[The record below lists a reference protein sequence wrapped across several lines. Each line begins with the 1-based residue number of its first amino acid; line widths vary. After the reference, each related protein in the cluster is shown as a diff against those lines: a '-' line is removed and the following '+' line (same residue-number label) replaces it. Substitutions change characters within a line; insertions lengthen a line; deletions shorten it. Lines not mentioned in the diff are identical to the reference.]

1 MQLIKPGTKIDFVG
15 MRKKTTTLSVVL
27 VLFSLVLFFTKGP
40 NWGIDFTGGS
50 EIHVDFD
57 EAVEISDVRAAV
69 VSLGLSGDAV
79 QQVNEAENYE
89 FMIRVRDTTF
99 AVDALRTQ
107 VLDGFAAAFGA
118 DWVLNHSTEAQVGA
132 RITIEYSGAKK
143 SVEEVNAAIPE
154 VLREQVRAE
163 QSPDMNTVYI
173 KLASLE
179 EQVEKAMSVA
189 VGGRAFTIP
198 KVDSVGPKVGGEL
211 RRKGFQAML
220 FTLALVL
227 VYIAF
232 RFDLTFAPGAIVALF
247 HDVTITIGI
256 FVIIQEEVNL
266 SMIGALLTIIGYSL
280 NDTIVIYDRIRE
292 NMQKY
297 SRKDMK
303 SLINDSVNETLAR
316 TVATSLTTMAAL
328 MAFLFIGG
336 PVIKTFA
343 LAMMIG
349 VVVGTYSTVF
359 VASPMIL
366 VMERLKPAIA
376 RILVPSDKPGAT
388 IQGTSDAKENARADN
403 NRRFIV
409 MAFLAGGAVLGLTI
423 RSAAGAFMVNFG
435 HPDAMVAGLMHQ
447 SAFIG
452 LLCGAVCFFGLMRHK
467 GAVQFTDET
476 VTELA
481 RTTWPDREETLR
493 STTVVI
499 VTTTFIAL
507 SLAVF
512 DFVWKRVANIFLF
525 TG

>member
-1 MQLIKPGTKIDFVG
+1 
-15 MRKKTTTLSVVL
+15 
-27 VLFSLVLFFTKGP
+27 
-40 NWGIDFTGGS
+40 
-50 EIHVDFD
+50 
-57 EAVEISDVRAAV
+57 
-69 VSLGLSGDAV
+69 
-79 QQVNEAENYE
+79 
-89 FMIRVRDTTF
+89 
-99 AVDALRTQ
+99 
-107 VLDGFAAAFGA
+107 
-118 DWVLNHSTEAQVGA
+118 
-132 RITIEYSGAKK
+132 
-143 SVEEVNAAIPE
+143 
-154 VLREQVRAE
+154 
-163 QSPDMNTVYI
+163 
-173 KLASLE
+173 
-179 EQVEKAMSVA
+179 
-189 VGGRAFTIP
+189 
-198 KVDSVGPKVGGEL
+198 
-211 RRKGFQAML
+211 ML

-247 HDVTITIGI
+247 HDVSITLGI
-256 FVIIQEEVNL
+256 FVVIQEEVNL

-316 TVATSLTTMAAL
+316 TLATSLTTMAAL
-328 MAFLFIGG
+328 LAFLFIGG

-349 VVVGTYSTVF
+349 VIVGTYSTVF

-366 VMERLKPAIA
+366 VMERAKPAIA
-376 RILVPSDKPGAT
+376 RMLVPSDKAGAA
-388 IQGTSDAKENARADN
+388 IQGTTESKVRARADN

-409 MAFLAGGAVLGLTI
+409 MAFLSGAAVLGLTV
-423 RSAAGAFMVNFG
+423 RSAAGAFMINFG
-435 HPDAMVAGLMHQ
+435 HPDAMVAGIMHQ
-447 SAFIG
+447 SALIG
-452 LLCGAVCFFGLMRHK
+452 LVCALVCFFVLMRHK

-493 STTVVI
+493 STTVVL

-507 SLAVF
+507 SLAIF